1 MTGNVIAVS
10 SVNLNL
16 NLDWQTVLVWAIVG
30 LVAGFLASHVM
41 LGHGMGLFGDIIV
54 GVIGGIG
61 ANLLANYF
69 NVHFA
74 INGHPLISQM
84 VVAFFGALVLLMI
97 LRLFGLGRGRSR
109 SRAY

>member
-1 MTGNVIAVS
+1 MIGNVIMI
-10 SVNLNL
+10 
-16 NLDWQTVLVWAIVG
+16 NLDSQTVLLWAIVG
-30 LVAGFLASHVM
+30 LIAGFLASHVM
-41 LGHGMGLFGDIIV
+41 LGHGMGLFGDIVI

-74 INGHPLISQM
+74 VAGHPVISEIII
-84 VVAFFGALVLLMI
+84 AFFGAVILLMI
-97 LRLFGLGRGRSR
+97 LRLFGMGRGWSR

>member
-1 MTGNVIAVS
+1 MLENVIAI
-10 SVNLNL
+10 
-16 NLDWQTVLVWAIVG
+16 NLDWQGIVMWAIVG

-41 LGHGMGLFGDIIV
+41 LGHGLGLFGDVVI

-69 NVHFA
+69 NVHVA
-74 INGHPLISQM
+74 VAGHPAISQM
-84 VVAFFGALVLLMI
+84 IIAFVGALVLLMA
-97 LRLFGLGRGRSR
+97 LRLLGMGQGWSR